1 MLMVRA
7 RGPSEMHR
15 CSYLVLVLLLTICA
29 ASPCAQI
36 LNETYRL
43 VRPDFLPSNE
53 LDQFGESS
61 DISTDGRTV
70 LAVVHSFGAVVF
82 HRNEEDAW
90 EAYGLETS
98 LPLEVKD
105 PWRVAL
111 SGDGRTAV
119 LGARFTF
126 SPVGHLDHVR
136 TGVAFV
142 FRLDDDRWQEEAV
155 LVGSDASSGDR
166 FGTEVDVSE
175 DGNVVI
181 VGASYHND
189 DSLHRQQ
196 GGLTWGA
203 AYVFVRDE
211 TGAWNELAELL
222 GEHDAVLY
230 GREVEISGD
239 GNTLAISSF
248 IFPPAPG
255 EERVSIYE
263 RQSENTYDPDTT
275 FSEDSSTISLSRDGS
290 LLLLETHVYRRDVST
305 GEWAE
310 TAALG
315 RNAELFTDRDAALA
329 NVFEPDDDRAGH
341 VYQLLDGEWET
352 VADLVVS
359 DEQGNFHYYSPS
371 AGKDWA
377 VLSVHGHAVYLFNI
391 SHILV
396 GLESS
401 PSVETSVRLSAPRP
415 NPFSNETHLI
425 LGLDRPEYVMAVL
438 YDVLGRVVGR
448 PLDGPTPEG
457 ETMVSVGGGSLA
469 PGLYLLLV
477 SGEGWRETR
486 RLVRVGH

>member
-1 MLMVRA
+1 
-7 RGPSEMHR
+7 MHR
-15 CSYLVLVLLLTICA
+15 YLYLVLVLLLTICA

-53 LDQFGESS
+53 SDQFGESS

-70 LAVVHSFGAVVF
+70 LAVVHRFGAVVF
-82 HRNEEDAW
+82 HRNEVDAW
-90 EAYGLETS
+90 EAHALETS
-98 LPLEVKD
+98 LPLEIND

-111 SGDGRTAV
+111 SGDGRTAI
-119 LGARFTF
+119 LGAQFTF
-126 SPVGHLDHVR
+126 SQVGHLDHVR

-142 FRLDDDRWQEEAV
+142 FRLGDDGWQEEAV

-166 FGTEVDVSE
+166 FGTEVDVSG
-175 DGNVVI
+175 DGNVLV
-181 VGASYHND
+181 VGATYHSD
-189 DSLHRQQ
+189 DPLLAQR
-196 GGLTWGA
+196 GGLYTGA
-203 AYVFVRDE
+203 AYVFVRDAS
-211 TGAWNELAELL
+211 GAWNEMTELR

-290 LLLLETHVYRRDVST
+290 LLLLEPHVYSRDVST
-305 GEWAE
+305 GQWAE

-315 RNAELFTDRDAALA
+315 ASAELFTDRDAAVA

-341 VYQLLDGEWET
+341 VYQLREGAWET

-359 DEQGNFHYYSPS
+359 DEQGSFHYYSPS

-377 VLSVHGHAVYLFNI
+377 VLSVHGHAVYLFNL

-415 NPFSNETHLI
+415 NPFSNETQVTLR
-425 LGLDRPEYVMAVL
+425 LDRPQHVDAIL
-438 YDVLGRVVGR
+438 YDLLGRVVGR
-448 PLDGPTPEG
+448 PLGGFAQEG
-457 ETMVSVGGGSLA
+457 ETTISVTGGSLA
-469 PGLYLLLV
+469 PGLYHLLV
-477 SGEGWRETR
+477 SGDGWQEAQ